1 MSISFLSLLRAGLIA
16 VVLPALAGAPAHAA
30 ASDKPGVSASAQAKP
45 GDPEQGRRK
54 VLDELF
60 ERLAKAEDAAEAKGV
75 TGAIERVWMH
85 SGSDTADLLMGR
97 AMQAL
102 QGKDYALS
110 QDLLG
115 AIVEIEPHWA
125 EAWNKRATVRYLA
138 EDPMGAM
145 QDIAHVLALEPR
157 HFGALSGMGFILQ
170 SGGFDQRALQAFRKA
185 LEINPRH
192 EDMRRLVDKLILEVE
207 GQGI

>member
-1 MSISFLSLLRAGLIA
+1 MGIGFLSLFRAGLVA
-16 VVLPALAGAPAHAA
+16 MALPALFASPALAAGEGKARPPA
-30 ASDKPGVSASAQAKP
+30 STQARP
-45 GDPEQGRRK
+45 LDPEQGRRK

-60 ERLAKAEDAAEAKGV
+60 ERLAKAEDAIEAKGV

-85 SGSDTADLLMGR
+85 SGSDTADLLMNR

-102 QGKDYALS
+102 QRKDYALC
-110 QDLLG
+110 QELLG
-115 AIVEIEPHWA
+115 SIVEIEPKWA
-125 EAWNKRATVRYLA
+125 EGWNKRATVRYLA
-138 EDPMGAM
+138 GDAMGAM

-157 HFGALSGMGFILQ
+157 HFTALSGMGYILQ
-170 SGGFDQRALQAFRKA
+170 GRGFDARALEAFRRA

-192 EDMRRLVDKLILEVE
+192 EDIRRLVDKLTLEVE